1 MYTFY
6 VLRAFVA
13 DLNLLMSV
21 IDAQV
26 MFVETVT
33 VPEWMMNPS
42 FHDYGERTFY
52 DGDWYFVP
60 DQDGYES
67 GPYRYALLNLIRSV
81 PSQTH
86 SQLLKCMAPPS
97 FLIHC
102 ALRLTFFWLQGVLG
116 LSTNVFGNAEAIQ
129 RLQPASTLLC
139 HTVTSV
145 VSTCQQY
152 YAITEH
158 LFGCAGAINA

>member
-1 MYTFY
+1 
-6 VLRAFVA
+6 
-13 DLNLLMSV
+13 MSV

-81 PSQTH
+81 SCQ
-86 SQLLKCMAPPS
+86 Q
-97 FLIHC
+97 I
-102 ALRLTFFWLQGVLG
+102 
-116 LSTNVFGNAEAIQ
+116 AI
-129 RLQPASTLLC
+129 
-139 HTVTSV
+139 
-145 VSTCQQY
+145 VSTAEMY
-152 YAITEH
+152 LDLSSVYWNWP
-158 LFGCAGAINA
+158 FS